1 MPVTE
6 PTPQTW
12 LHGVDF
18 TSAPRRAKGITI
30 ASGTLQG
37 DTLLLHSLSTLHDF
51 ARFADWL
58 QQPGP
63 WLAAF
68 DFPFSFPRE
77 LIVQLDWPQTWPELI
92 RHIATLER
100 SELRTRFQAICD
112 ARPVGKKFIHRAGD
126 QAAGSSSSMKWV
138 NPPVAYMLHAGAPQ
152 LLAAQVTIPGML
164 VGDPQRIA
172 LEAYPGL
179 VARSIT
185 RASYKNDSKAKQTP
199 EREATR
205 SLILQSIE
213 SGAYP
218 LGIRL
223 DAGPYRAELI
233 MDASGDLLDAVL
245 CTLQAAWAWQRRD
258 AGYGLPPHDPLEG
271 WIIGAENPPL

>member
-1 MPVTE
+1 
-6 PTPQTW
+6 
-12 LHGVDF
+12 
-18 TSAPRRAKGITI
+18 
-30 ASGTLQG
+30 
-37 DTLLLHSLSTLHDF
+37 
-51 ARFADWL
+51 
-58 QQPGP
+58 
-63 WLAAF
+63 
-68 DFPFSFPRE
+68 
-77 LIVQLDWPQTWPELI
+77 
-92 RHIATLER
+92 
-100 SELRTRFQAICD
+100 
-112 ARPVGKKFIHRAGD
+112 
-126 QAAGSSSSMKWV
+126 MKWI

-185 RASYKNDSKAKQTP
+185 RASYKSDSKAKQTP

-205 SLILQSIE
+205 SLILQAVE
-213 SGAYP
+213 SGTYP

-245 CTLQAAWAWQRRD
+245 CALQAAWAWQRRD